1 MYVVEY
7 DELMYYEMQFYLSET
22 DIFEIKSILTMIV

>member
-22 DIFEIKSILTMIV
+22 DIFETKLILTMIV